1 MMSNLQF
8 RLSDMQFNQPCQYYL
23 SLQLDENKKRLRT
36 KVSAETK
43 NPIFDEEFST
53 TDFEEDFAIIGTDAI
68 QRTLTLDVFVVLTK
82 SDATSAHELL
92 GSVTVPLPKLEA
104 SSTSITEVRS
114 LAFTRLEKKTN
125 SKIDVG
131 RFKMD
136 IRQGPFD
143 TGGAARL
150 READHGQGPRT
161 LALSK
166 PATPALSVASASE
179 SAAATPGRYGGS
191 DVVRLVVHAR
201 SATFEDAME
210 GELRL
215 RCEITQNTISSSAE
229 TAARLCA
236 GTTVVWNELLVLEAP
251 RDAEL
256 CLSVVGTDRS
266 VSLDVGLLEPF
277 RSYTLDL
284 PLEGGGAARVT
295 VAAHDAAEGAST
307 IVYVLKPVLDLGGA
321 EGTMV
326 AVAQMVKRSE
336 VADLEA
342 ARRNEPPP
350 FPVTRPP
357 APDYTPDGAV
367 IRRRPTFYTDVAG
380 GRAVW
385 EDQSVV
391 FPSDGPGD
399 ACVLLDFYGGAG
411 DDLKPAHVGSC
422 VMDVPSNAT
431 GDAGTP
437 VNVPVQQNGARVGT
451 CAARLRVESRAA
463 PQMTARTSHTARST
477 TPALLSRGLTPG
489 PQLAA
494 TTEWEAATRRGPPI
508 PGDDNSDPRVRRLA
522 DDLQAKSLAV
532 QRLVAELKGRGDA
545 LRACGAELAA
555 LRRRAA
561 QAETAR
567 AALEARVTEADAAR
581 VKDRRTFE
589 QLVAERKSGRSGDPS
604 DPAAQ
609 LQAAAALCA
618 QLQRDNADLAEASG
632 DAAAAEAKL
641 RDLAAD
647 HAHLRRA
654 HTQQAAYVQSLQDD
668 RAKADAYRTTIGVQE
683 RVIAK
688 LEGLVAGSLREL
700 ALGRKAE
707 LADTTHRL
715 DPSFRNEAA
724 QLTAAVVARDRRI
737 ALLEDQLHEQATR
750 DAQELAQARLKI
762 FEMEME
768 RAGPP
773 REDRAPGFAGVVEE
787 ATRASRREAADRDEF
802 NRFRAAGH
810 AAAPAAPVPSPGFAD
825 VVGEA
830 MWGLP
835 AVPGASAY
843 A

>member
-43 NPIFDEEFST
+43 NPVFDEEFST

-125 SKIDVG
+125 TKIDVG

-179 SAAATPGRYGGS
+179 SAAATPLRYGGS

-215 RCEITQNTISSSAE
+215 RCEITHNTISSSAE
-229 TAARLCA
+229 TAARPCA

-256 CLSVVGTDRS
+256 CLSVVGTDQS

-307 IVYVLKPVLDLGGA
+307 IVYVLKPVLDLDRA
-321 EGTMV
+321 PPGTMV

-336 VADLEA
+336 VAALEA
-342 ARRNEPPP
+342 ARRNEPPL

-367 IRRRPTFYTDVAG
+367 IRRRPTLTAAVAG
-380 GRAVW
+380 GRVVW
-385 EDQSVV
+385 DDQSVV
-391 FPSDGPGD
+391 FPSDGPG
-399 ACVLLDFYGGAG
+399 ACVLLDFYGG
-411 DDLKPAHVGSC
+411 DELKPAHVGSC
-422 VMDVPSNAT
+422 VMDVPPTAT

-437 VNVPVQQNGARVGT
+437 VHVPVQQNGARVGT

-494 TTEWEAATRRGPPI
+494 TTEWEAATPRGPPI

-532 QRLVAELKGRGDA
+532 QRLVAELEGRGDA

-589 QLVAERKSGRSGDPS
+589 TLVEGRARGRSGDLG

-609 LQAAAALCA
+609 LRAAAALCA
-618 QLQRDNADLAEASG
+618 QLQRDNADLAAASG

-688 LEGLVAGSLREL
+688 LEGLVAGSLRGL
-700 ALGRKAE
+700 AAGRKAE
-707 LADTTHRL
+707 LLDTTHRL
-715 DPSFRNEAA
+715 DPAHRSEAA
-724 QLTAAVVARDRRI
+724 QLAAAVVARDRRI

-810 AAAPAAPVPSPGFAD
+810 AVAAAAPVPSPGFAD

-830 MWGLP
+830 MWGFP
-835 AVPGASAY
+835 AVSGASAY